1 MGYVPEW
8 SRLNHAK
15 TGASKPKEGIV
26 EKPIFEDREMNE
38 HSEESEYTTPTDR
51 D

>member
-8 SRLNHAK
+8 SRQNHEK
-15 TGASKPKEGIV
+15 NGANKPKDGIV
-26 EKPIFEDREMNE
+26 EKPIFEDREDKQE
-38 HSEESEYTTPTDR
+38 VLKETTPTDR

>member
-8 SRLNHAK
+8 SRQNHAK
-15 TGASKPKEGIV
+15 TGDNKAKEGIV
-26 EKPIFEDREMNE
+26 EKPIFEDREEQNE
-38 HSEESEYTTPTDR
+38 ELMEDTTPTDR